1 MSDPLHHE
9 CGVAAIRLLK
19 PLSYFE
25 AKYGSPDW
33 AFNKLFLLM
42 EKQHNRGQDGAGIGC
57 IKLNMPLGEPYV
69 FRARDATKDALTKI
83 FNTAQHNLHDMR
95 RSGVINGTDCNDY
108 KTKFD
113 FGGEILMGHMRYG
126 TSGRFDEG
134 SCHPY
139 LRRTNWATRT
149 LMMLG
154 NFNMTNTHEINQRL
168 IQRGQHPVFDTDT
181 QAILADVGF
190 HLDDA
195 HNEIYRELRGT
206 MPGPEIPAEISRR
219 LDLYSIVGEAAKTW
233 DGGFCV
239 MGGVGNGD
247 FFCLRD
253 PHGIRPCHY
262 VLTDEYLAIASE
274 RVPLMSVME
283 VENEA
288 VHELARA
295 NMIVVKNDGK
305 VTIREYTTP
314 LEPTPCSFE
323 GIYFSRGNDPIV
335 YRERKALG
343 AELTEKVVE
352 SLDGNFSKAAITYI
366 PNTAEVSY
374 YGLLEG
380 LRAYRRN
387 KVTAQMKEAFLNGK
401 MSEELIDELI
411 LRRWPR
417 AEKII
422 HKDIKLRTFIT
433 QESSR
438 GQMVS
443 QVYDLTFGAM
453 ESDEV
458 LVAIDDSI
466 VRGTTLKTSLL
477 RLLSRTKARK
487 LVIVSS
493 APQIRYPDCYG
504 IDMSELGKFI
514 AFQAAISLLKKR
526 GMYDYIT
533 SIYNECKR
541 QLTLP
546 VEQRTNPVKQIY
558 APFTDD
564 EITEEVGHLVTPEN
578 APCEVQVIYQSL
590 EGLHKS
596 IEGPCGDWY
605 FSGDYPTPGGYTT
618 VNVAFINWF
627 EKRDG
632 RSYSLPV

>member
-95 RSGVINGTDCNDY
+95 QAGIIDGTDCHDY

-219 LDLYSIVGEAAKTW
+219 LDLYAIVGEAAKTW

-239 MGGVGNGD
+239 MGGVGNGVI
-247 FFCLRD
+247 
-253 PHGIRPCHY
+253 H
-262 VLTDEYLAIASE
+262 
-274 RVPLMSVME
+274 
-283 VENEA
+283 
-288 VHELARA
+288 
-295 NMIVVKNDGK
+295 
-305 VTIREYTTP
+305 
-314 LEPTPCSFE
+314 
-323 GIYFSRGNDPIV
+323 
-335 YRERKALG
+335 
-343 AELTEKVVE
+343 LTENGRVKFDVYL
-352 SLDGNFSKAAITYI
+352 LDSG
-366 PNTAEVSY
+366 
-374 YGLLEG
+374 
-380 LRAYRRN
+380 
-387 KVTAQMKEAFLNGK
+387 
-401 MSEELIDELI
+401 D
-411 LRRWPR
+411 
-417 AEKII
+417 
-422 HKDIKLRTFIT
+422 
-433 QESSR
+433 
-438 GQMVS
+438 
-443 QVYDLTFGAM
+443 YDPFNET
-453 ESDEV
+453 D
-458 LVAIDDSI
+458 
-466 VRGTTLKTSLL
+466 
-477 RLLSRTKARK
+477 
-487 LVIVSS
+487 
-493 APQIRYPDCYG
+493 PW
-504 IDMSELGKFI
+504 
-514 AFQAAISLLKKR
+514 
-526 GMYDYIT
+526 GMYDGYDGVRREQI
-533 SIYNECKR
+533 EWVR
-541 QLTLP
+541 AQLKAGTPSLFFQHIPVCEIEDSRDGGKTRGRGIFMRVPAESPHGRTGCRAAPICGALYAVDPVRAAGVLGEEPCPQGSRSRWLP
-546 VEQRTNPVKQIY
+546 RYRTADGLSLYDVWKESGCVKGAYFGHDHANSYDGVNDDGMRLGASPASSFHLARGNGVRI
-558 APFTDD
+558 FRIRTDGTY
-564 EITEEVGHLVTPEN
+564 ETRVVTEET
-578 APCEVQVIYQSL
+578 
-590 EGLHKS
+590 
-596 IEGPCGDWY
+596 
-605 FSGDYPTPGGYTT
+605 F
-618 VNVAFINWF
+618 
-627 EKRDG
+627 
-632 RSYSLPV
+632 RSA